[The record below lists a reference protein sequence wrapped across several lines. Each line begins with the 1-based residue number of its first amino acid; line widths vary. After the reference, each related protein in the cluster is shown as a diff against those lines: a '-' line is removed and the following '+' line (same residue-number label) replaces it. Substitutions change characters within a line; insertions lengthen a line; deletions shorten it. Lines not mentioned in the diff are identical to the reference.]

1 MYPSAYKRGANQYAN
16 IHNESG
22 LTDASPHHLIQ
33 MLMDGFLARVNTA
46 KGAMVRSDM
55 ELKSVYISRAMAI
68 VGGLNEAID
77 LEKGGEIAANLN
89 QLYSYINRRLL
100 QASCKS
106 VQVTDKIHE
115 KAKEDNKQTG
125 KNSKAK
131 D

>member
-77 LEKGGEIAANLN
+77 LEKGGEIDANLN

-100 QASCKS
+100 QASCENS
-106 VQVTDKIHE
+106 VEILDEVASLMREI
-115 KAKEDNKQTG
+115 KEGWDAI
-125 KNSKAK
+125 KN
-131 D
+131 

>member
-100 QASCKS
+100 QASCENNVEILDEVAS
-106 VQVTDKIHE
+106 LMREI
-115 KAKEDNKQTG
+115 KEGWDAI
-125 KNSKAK
+125 KN
-131 D
+131 